1 MQMQYIFQVRIYIKK
16 KGGFSEKLQR
26 CLFGDRDEGT
36 SAVLEAI
43 QKKDWVGGSSAG
55 KQILI

>member
-55 KQILI
+55 KQ